1 MSILKIFVAVFA
13 MFLAAVASAQVANW
27 PSKPIKVMVGFQP
40 GGGTD
45 IAARV
50 WAKHMSDIWGSP
62 VVVENRPGGGGNLG
76 IKHML
81 NEPADGYTLSMTQTG
96 NLGPQ
101 HILSNPGYEWQK
113 DMVGVAYLGDATPF
127 VIVVNSNSKITN
139 LKEFEAWARTKTLN
153 YAMPGIGVP
162 HHIFG
167 ASLSNHFGI
176 EMTAVP
182 YKGTPQIIND
192 LSGGVLDF
200 IVSPTSSLIEQNVA
214 TNKFNVI
221 AVINNR
227 PWPAYPNVRTMGQQG
242 IDGFVVRQMYVIMAS
257 AGTPDAVVRKIRADS
272 KTAWAR
278 AFVELRDKGVIDP
291 AHDDW
296 PDSFEKLHQ
305 EQQNAWNRII
315 QKSKIK
321 SITP

>member
-1 MSILKIFVAVFA
+1 
-13 MFLAAVASAQVANW
+13 
-27 PSKPIKVMVGFQP
+27 
-40 GGGTD
+40 
-45 IAARV
+45 
-50 WAKHMSDIWGSP
+50 
-62 VVVENRPGGGGNLG
+62 VVENRPGGGGNLG

-81 NEPADGYTLSMTQTG
+81 NEPADAYTLSMVQTG

-127 VIVVNSNSKITN
+127 VVVVNSNSKVTN

-192 LSGGVLDF
+192 LSSGVLDF
-200 IVSPTSSLIEQNVA
+200 IVTPTSALIEQNTA
-214 TNKFNVI
+214 LNKFNVI
-221 AVINNR
+221 AVVNNR
-227 PWPAYPNVRTMGQQG
+227 PLPAYPNTRTMGQQG

-278 AFVELRDKGVIDP
+278 AFTELRDKGVIDP

-305 EQQNAWNRII
+305 EQQNAWIRII

-321 SITP
+321 SIAP

>member
-1 MSILKIFVAVFA
+1 MKLLKIFVAVYA
-13 MFLAAVASAQVANW
+13 MMLATFASAQVAPW
-27 PSKPIKVMVGFQP
+27 PNKPVKIMVGFQP

-50 WAKHMSDIWGSP
+50 WAKHISDIWGVP
-62 VVVENRPGGGGNLG
+62 VIVENRPGAGGNLG
-76 IKHML
+76 IRHML
-81 NEPADGYTLSMTQTG
+81 SEPADGYTLSMTQTG

-113 DMVGVAYLGDATPF
+113 DMIGVAYLGDATPF
-127 VIVVNSNSKITN
+127 VVVVNSASKVTN

-167 ASLSNHFGI
+167 ATLANHFNV

-192 LSGGVLDF
+192 LASGVLDF
-200 IVSPTSSLIEQNVA
+200 VVTPTSSVVEQNA
-214 TNKFNVI
+214 AQGKFNVI

-227 PWPAYPNVRTMGQQG
+227 PWPAYPNIRTMGQQG
-242 IDGFVVRQMYVIMAS
+242 LDGFVVRQMYVIMTP

-272 KTAWAR
+272 KTAWSR
-278 AFVELRDKGVIDP
+278 AFADLRERGVIDP
-291 AHDDW
+291 AQDEW
-296 PDSFEKLHQ
+296 PESFERLHQ

-315 QKSKIK
+315 QRSRIK